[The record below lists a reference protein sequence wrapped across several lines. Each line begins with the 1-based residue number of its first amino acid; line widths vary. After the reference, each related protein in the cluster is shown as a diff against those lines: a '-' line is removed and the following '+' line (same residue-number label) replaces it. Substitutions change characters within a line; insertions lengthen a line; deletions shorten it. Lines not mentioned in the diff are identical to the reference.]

1 MKLNLTNEEAIE
13 RLDGISKLIG
23 YDKDSVL
30 VCQTQTAIQM
40 AIDALKAQPMHGYKI
55 DFFTPTAQAWL
66 STFNTDSATECFT
79 AVQELKKKLEGDAN
93 VDNN

>member
-55 DFFTPTAQAWL
+55 DFFTSGVASWL
-66 STFNTDSATECFT
+66 STFNTDSATECFN
-79 AVQELKKKLEGDAN
+79 AVQELKRRLEQDGGIH
-93 VDNN
+93 